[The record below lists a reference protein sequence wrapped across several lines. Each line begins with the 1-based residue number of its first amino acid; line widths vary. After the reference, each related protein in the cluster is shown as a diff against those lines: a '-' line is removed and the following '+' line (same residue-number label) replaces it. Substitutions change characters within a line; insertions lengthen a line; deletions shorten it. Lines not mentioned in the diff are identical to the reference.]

1 MDVAN
6 NYAFSIQ
13 QPEWATGCDDLKDMA
28 MTSRKR
34 ILDMGFR
41 VPFAS
46 VGFLERLGT
55 GDRWVPPAT
64 R

>member
-46 VGFLERLGT
+46 VGVREILGA
-55 GDRWVPPAT
+55 GDR
-64 R
+64 